1 MLSRASQAV
10 DNVRNGIEEAR
21 RRRTAELILELD
33 LTEPLVEGVP
43 SDPLSAALA
52 RRKTPLRAAL
62 DGLRKGARDPRVVAL
77 VVKTGGSRPVL
88 QPGRAQELGDAIA
101 DFRSSGKFA
110 VAWAETFGEFNHGS
124 VGYYVATFC
133 DEIWLQP
140 SGDVC
145 LTGLAIEVPFLR
157 GTLDK
162 AGIVPQLAQRHEYKN
177 AANVFTERAFTDAH
191 REATQRRRRPAN
203 PA

>member
-77 VVKTGGSRPVL
+77 VVKT
-88 QPGRAQELGDAIA
+88 
-101 DFRSSGKFA
+101 
-110 VAWAETFGEFNHGS
+110 
-124 VGYYVATFC
+124 
-133 DEIWLQP
+133 
-140 SGDVC
+140 
-145 LTGLAIEVPFLR
+145 
-157 GTLDK
+157 
-162 AGIVPQLAQRHEYKN
+162 
-177 AANVFTERAFTDAH
+177 
-191 REATQRRRRPAN
+191 
-203 PA
+203 